1 MLLYSLDK
9 NPCLQVHAPRNFS
22 GALALAIGAGAP
34 EVLLKTALLSDR
46 VQGDGIFQTVGR
58 NKV

>member
-9 NPCLQVHAPRNFS
+9 IDPFRCAPGNFS
-22 GALALAIGAGAP
+22 GALALAKGDGAP
-34 EVLLKTALLSDR
+34 EVLSKTAILCNSM
-46 VQGDGIFQTVGR
+46 QGDGIFQTGDL